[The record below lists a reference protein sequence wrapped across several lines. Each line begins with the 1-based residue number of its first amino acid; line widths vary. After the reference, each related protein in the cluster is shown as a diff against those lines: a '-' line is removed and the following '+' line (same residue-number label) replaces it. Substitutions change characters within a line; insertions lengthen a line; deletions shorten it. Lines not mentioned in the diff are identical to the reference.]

1 MDKPIESP
9 SKVDKQAEYQN
20 EFIKLTTI
28 FADVEES
35 KRKLVSGMI
44 EDAAYL
50 FAENKALR
58 ALLAET
64 GMVRINPDNPTQ
76 QKPIEAAKQ
85 FRQNSAA
92 YAVVIKTLNGVLS
105 KNIIEPDDGMEE
117 FK

>member
-9 SKVDKQAEYQN
+9 SKVDKQAEYQS

-28 FADVEES
+28 FSDVEES
-35 KRKLVSGMI
+35 KRKLVGGMI

-58 ALLAET
+58 ALLAVT
-64 GMVRINPDNPTQ
+64 GMVRINPSNPTQ

-85 FRQNSAA
+85 YRQNAAA
-92 YAVVIKTLNGVLS
+92 YAVIIKTLNGVLN
-105 KNIIEPDDGMEE
+105 KNIPEEEDDMGDFE
-117 FK
+117 